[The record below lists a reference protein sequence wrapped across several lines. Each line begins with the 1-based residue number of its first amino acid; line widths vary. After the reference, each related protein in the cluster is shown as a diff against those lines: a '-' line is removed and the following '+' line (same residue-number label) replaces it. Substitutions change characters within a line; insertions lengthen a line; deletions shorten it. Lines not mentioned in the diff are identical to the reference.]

1 MKEEPW
7 DSEQDD
13 KDEKSGC
20 ECILFIVLVV
30 AVLWFMKWFFDR
42 YGDLILG
49 LIVLS
54 IIGIFDMIYSILKKL
69 F

>member
-1 MKEEPW
+1 MKEEPL
-7 DSEQDD
+7 DTEQDD

-20 ECILFIVLVV
+20 EWILFIVLVV
-30 AVLWFMKWFFDR
+30 AAIWFIKWFFDR

-54 IIGIFDMIYSILKKL
+54 IWGFFDIIHSIYKKL

>member
-7 DSEQDD
+7 DTEQDD

-20 ECILFIVLVV
+20 EWILFIVLVV
-30 AVLWFMKWFFDR
+30 AVLWFTKWFLDR

-49 LIVLS
+49 LIVLAIWGFFDIIHS
-54 IIGIFDMIYSILKKL
+54 IFKKL